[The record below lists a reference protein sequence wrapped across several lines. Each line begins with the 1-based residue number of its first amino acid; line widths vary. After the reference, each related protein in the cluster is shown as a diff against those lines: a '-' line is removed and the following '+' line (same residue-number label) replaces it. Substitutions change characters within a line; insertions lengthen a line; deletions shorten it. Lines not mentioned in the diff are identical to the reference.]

1 VSTRNE
7 EEPVNAI
14 VRLEHS
20 LLAVEMEQTVNAM
33 LDLEAPSAPR
43 TDRAP
48 LDLALALDRSGS
60 MAGPKLDAVK
70 QSAAYLVRRL
80 GRDDRLA
87 LVTYDDEVELVT
99 ALGEPE
105 KEDLIEVIQGIMSG
119 GGTNLSGGWLK
130 AVEALLA
137 APARSDADDAAGPA
151 TAPPIR
157 RVLLLTDGQAN
168 VGIMDADTL
177 VCMAGNAA
185 TDGITT
191 TTIGFG
197 EDFDEDLLTGIASA
211 GRGNAHYVADPDR
224 TPGVFGHEFDG
235 LVSLVAQNVAVEI
248 HPSDHVA
255 TVGVMNGYAQV
266 SVPGG
271 VQVQLGDAYA
281 DERRRVV
288 FELAIPGL
296 EEIGVTQVAE
306 IVVRWIALGEQI
318 AAHSRRI
325 PLVVN
330 AVTADEARAAEA
342 DPEVVEEV
350 LVLKAARAQREAIL
364 RADAGDFDGA
374 RSVLAGAADELRQSA
389 SLSGATRS
397 AELLSQ
403 AEDLESSSASMNR
416 PAYDSRARKLLRY
429 RSHEGGRR
437 RGL

>member
-1 VSTRNE
+1 MNDRTE
-7 EEPVNAI
+7 EVPVNAV

-20 LLAVEMEQTVNAM
+20 LLAIEMEQTVHAM

-43 TDRAP
+43 TDRTP
-48 LDLALALDRSGS
+48 LDIALVLDRSGS
-60 MAGPKLDAVK
+60 MAGAKLDAVK
-70 QSAAYLVRRL
+70 LSAAYLIRRL
-80 GRDDRLA
+80 GTEDRVA
-87 LVTYDDEVELVT
+87 LITYDDEVELVT
-99 ALGEPE
+99 ALGAVE
-105 KEDLIEVIQGIMSG
+105 KEELLDLVDAIGSG

-137 APARSDADDAAGPA
+137 GPERSAPGDDHRAA
-151 TAPPIR
+151 IR

-197 EDFDEDLLTGIASA
+197 DDFDEDLLTGIAAA

-224 TPGVFGHEFDG
+224 TPGVFADEFQG

-255 TVGVMNGYAQV
+255 TVGVVNGYPQV

-271 VQVQLGDAYA
+271 VQVQLGDAHA
-281 DERRRVV
+281 EERRRVV
-288 FELAIPGL
+288 FELTVPAL
-296 EEIGVTQVAE
+296 QEIGVTQVAE
-306 IVVRWIALGEQI
+306 IVVRWIALGDQI

-330 AVTADEARAAEA
+330 AVTAEEARAAEA
-342 DPEVVEEV
+342 DPEVADEV
-350 LVLKAARAQREAIL
+350 LVLRATRAQREAIV
-364 RADAGDFDGA
+364 RADAGDFEGA
-374 RSVLAGAADELRQSA
+374 RDVLAGAADELRQ
-389 SLSGATRS
+389 GAARAGAGRS
-397 AELLSQ
+397 SELLSH
-403 AEDLESSSASMNR
+403 AEDLESSSAAMHR
-416 PAYDSRARKLLRY
+416 PGYDSRTRKLLRY
-429 RSHEGGRR
+429 RSHEGSRR
-437 RGL
+437 RGR

>member
-1 VSTRNE
+1 MSTHNE
-7 EEPVNAI
+7 EEPVNAT
-14 VRLEHS
+14 VRMEHS
-20 LLAVEMEQTVNAM
+20 LLAVEMEQTVHAM
-33 LDLEAPSAPR
+33 LDLEAPAAPPSA
-43 TDRAP
+43 RAP
-48 LDLALALDRSGS
+48 LDVALVIDRSGS
-60 MAGPKLDAVK
+60 MAGAKLDVVK
-70 QSAAYLVRRL
+70 QSAAYLVRRM
-80 GRDDRLA
+80 GGDDRLA
-87 LVTYDDEVELVT
+87 LVTYDDEVQLIT
-99 ALGEPE
+99 SLAGPE
-105 KEDLIEVIQGIMSG
+105 KDEVLELIEGITSG

-130 AVEALLA
+130 GVEALLA
-137 APARSDADDAAGPA
+137 APSRPGDDGDALGP
-151 TAPPIR
+151 TPIR

-197 EDFDEDLLTGIASA
+197 EDFDEDLLTGIAVA

-224 TPGVFGHEFDG
+224 TPGVFADEFDG

-248 HPSDHVA
+248 HPSDDVA

-281 DERRRVV
+281 EERRRVV
-288 FELAIPGL
+288 FELTVPAL
-296 EEIGVTQVAE
+296 QEIGVTQVAE
-306 IVVRWIALGEQI
+306 VVVRWIALGEQI

-350 LVLKAARAQREAIL
+350 LVLKAARAQREAIQ
-364 RADAGDFDGA
+364 RADAGDFEGA
-374 RSVLAGAADELRQSA
+374 RSLLAGTADELRQSA
-389 SLSGATRS
+389 SLSGAARS
-397 AELLSQ
+397 AELLTQ
-403 AEDLESSSASMNR
+403 AEDLESSSASMTR
-416 PAYDSRARKLLRY
+416 PDYDSRARKLLRY

-437 RGL
+437 RSP